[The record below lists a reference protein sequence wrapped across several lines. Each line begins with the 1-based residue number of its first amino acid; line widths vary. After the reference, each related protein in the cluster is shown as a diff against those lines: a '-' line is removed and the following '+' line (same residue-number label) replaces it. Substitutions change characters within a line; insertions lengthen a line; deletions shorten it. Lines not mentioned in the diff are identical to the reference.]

1 MSVLSHC
8 ADKKRLLRRECARRR
23 CFCQVREIG
32 TMFCVLFDNLIVAL
46 FVLWCN
52 PRATTTPDNIRPGRD
67 LLMTLYGTGSLTHPE
82 TRGQGTKTIKLC
94 NADRSSKTKTM
105 MSTYHRWLETLP
117 LPECATATRLKR
129 NKTACMATSKACH
142 YHAVATGAYLYS
154 LKIAVK
160 SAGREH

>member
-1 MSVLSHC
+1 MQELRQVEIHVQPKLAVLKVHSCQCPYSCQCDDVGLCRESV
-8 ADKKRLLRRECARRR
+8 
-23 CFCQVREIG
+23 
-32 TMFCVLFDNLIVAL
+32 
-46 FVLWCN
+46 
-52 PRATTTPDNIRPGRD
+52 RASTIPHATTTTPDNIRPGRD

-142 YHAVATGAYLYS
+142 HHAVATGAYLYS